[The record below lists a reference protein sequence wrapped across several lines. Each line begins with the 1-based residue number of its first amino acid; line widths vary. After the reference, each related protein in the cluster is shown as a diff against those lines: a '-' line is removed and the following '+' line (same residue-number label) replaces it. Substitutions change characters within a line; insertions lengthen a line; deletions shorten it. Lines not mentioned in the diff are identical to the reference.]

1 MTDTDLLVD
10 LGARIKS
17 IRMASNMTQN
27 QLAINCNFEKSS
39 MSKIESGQVN
49 VSYLTLNRI
58 SIGLGVPIRE
68 LFPDGRSND
77 GKFDGKFS
85 SDGNGSDRKA
95 TEGKFDGQK

>member
-1 MTDTDLLVD
+1 MNETDLLVD

-17 IRMASNMTQN
+17 IRLSSNMTQN

-39 MSKIESGQVN
+39 MSKIEAGQVN

-68 LFPDGRSND
+68 LFPNGQSTDAKLMDGKLSDGNGKPTD
-77 GKFDGKFS
+77 GKFDAIK
-85 SDGNGSDRKA
+85 
-95 TEGKFDGQK
+95 